1 MLGMLGAGFSVVLLA
16 LLVLA
21 FKPFPLAA
29 ESGAV
34 AIFAG
39 GVPLVLGL
47 AMFQYGL
54 AGKFRTRQAM
64 LNLISWRGDEH
75 VLDVG
80 TGAGLLLVG
89 AAKRLH
95 RGGSAVGIDV
105 WSGKDLSD
113 NSEAAAQRNITLEGV
128 ANRASIQTADAVQ
141 MPFANGSFDCVL
153 SLLCIHNIEPKA
165 DQTKACQEIARVL
178 KPGGRIV
185 IGDYIPTS
193 AYAAAF
199 SAAGLVVERSR
210 PAFGVAGAL
219 MWLLVADKPLKRE
232 E

>member
-1 MLGMLGAGFSVVLLA
+1 VTRNESPNSCINYGWDAPGVMLGMLGAGFSVVLLA

-128 ANRASIQTADAVQ
+128 ANRANIDYGHFHHVEDETDPLNWFFYLLETGVLAG
-141 MPFANGSFDCVL
+141 GSAFLL
-153 SLLCIHNIEPKA
+153 SSLTVGLINY
-165 DQTKACQEIARVL
+165 R
-178 KPGGRIV
+178 
-185 IGDYIPTS
+185 
-193 AYAAAF
+193 
-199 SAAGLVVERSR
+199 AGKDS
-210 PAFGVAGAL
+210 
-219 MWLLVADKPLKRE
+219 K
-232 E
+232 